1 MENPGTALNYTDL
14 VDSSLSVLNRL
25 SGCDFLDLWSE
36 GSLDSRLLIAQF
48 CIWAENDKLKLSE
61 SIFGVYRKQL
71 NDCLD
76 FVFERISKSELEAR
90 FKVTESE
97 AFTVRDALETAIE
110 DHNNRIAE
118 FKKLAL
124 RINPD
129 YPKIDPFQ
137 LYACLEDLYPDLSQ
151 FSE

>member
-1 MENPGTALNYTDL
+1 MEETDTALKYTDV
-14 VDSSLSVLNRL
+14 VDGSLSVLNRL
-25 SGCDFLDLWSE
+25 SVCDFLDLWSE

-48 CIWAENDKLKLSE
+48 CLLAEDDKLKLSH
-61 SIFGVYRKQL
+61 SIFQVYRKQL

-76 FVFERISKSELEAR
+76 FVFGRISKSELEAR

-97 AFTVRDALETAIE
+97 YFTVRAALETAIE
-110 DHNNRIAE
+110 DHYNRRTE
-118 FKKLAL
+118 FEKLAL

-129 YPKIDPFQ
+129 YPKIDPLQ